1 MAKGDTPGSQ
11 ATRIRNLSQREQRA
25 KIRYLSQVR
34 KPLRESGPSGHWLH
48 LAPQR
53 GARSKV
59 RKAVT
64 SQTGKVKLSGIVY
77 PSPPHHLLAP
87 LSSLPSLHIPAQT
100 PYFRTKT
107 SKLIP
112 CDRHLPFLSSCF
124 SSQPDGTNFRS
135 AHATRS
141 FMLPCFYQ
149 SIDLKSFHTR

>member
-1 MAKGDTPGSQ
+1 MTWVFENANYYIVRQQVSNIEHSRPLNMLILICSAKTFSLPAQYNFIYS
-11 ATRIRNLSQREQRA
+11 
-25 KIRYLSQVR
+25 
-34 KPLRESGPSGHWLH
+34 PL
-48 LAPQR
+48 
-53 GARSKV
+53 
-59 RKAVT
+59 
-64 SQTGKVKLSGIVY
+64 KL
-77 PSPPHHLLAP
+77 PPP
-87 LSSLPSLHIPAQT
+87 SSLPSLHIPAQT

-149 SIDLKSFHTR
+149 SIDLKSFHTHQALCQVLNVQSLYIMPRKKLQLLLLFYRQGN